1 MATTNLNVRVDENL
15 KKTADTLL
23 NELGLNMSTAI
34 NIYLKQIVR
43 ENGIPFEIKL
53 DKPNAETLQAM
64 QDVREGKNLH
74 GPFNS
79 LRSDFQCFPGTD
91 EDIFPYYRP
100 EESVIPLS

>member
-15 KKTADTLL
+15 KKTVDTLL

-53 DKPNAETLQAM
+53 DKPNAETLQACLLYTSPSPR
-64 QDVREGKNLH
+64 D
-74 GPFNS
+74 
-79 LRSDFQCFPGTD
+79 
-91 EDIFPYYRP
+91 
-100 EESVIPLS
+100 

>member
-1 MATTNLNVRVDENL
+1 MLFFEMYHCVYV
-15 KKTADTLL
+15 LL
-23 NELGLNMSTAI
+23 L
-34 NIYLKQIVR
+34 YLYVL

-79 LRSDFQCFPGTD
+79 LSELM
-91 EDIFPYYRP
+91 ED
-100 EESVIPLS
+100 LNADD

>member
-1 MATTNLNVRVDENL
+1 VVLYIYRYKGVDFMATTNLNVRVDENL
-15 KKTADTLL
+15 KKTVDTLL

-79 LRSDFQCFPGTD
+79 LSELM
-91 EDIFPYYRP
+91 ED
-100 EESVIPLS
+100 LNADD

>member
-53 DKPNAETLQAM
+53 AETLQAM

-79 LRSDFQCFPGTD
+79 LSELM
-91 EDIFPYYRP
+91 ED
-100 EESVIPLS
+100 LNADD

>member
-43 ENGIPFEIKL
+43 ENGIPFAGYAGCQRGQK
-53 DKPNAETLQAM
+53 
-64 QDVREGKNLH
+64 
-74 GPFNS
+74 S
-79 LRSDFQCFPGTD
+79 SRSF
-91 EDIFPYYRP
+91 
-100 EESVIPLS
+100 

>member
-53 DKPNAETLQAM
+53 DKPNAETLQA
-64 QDVREGKNLH
+64 QRGQK
-74 GPFNS
+74 S
-79 LRSDFQCFPGTD
+79 SRSF
-91 EDIFPYYRP
+91 
-100 EESVIPLS
+100 

>member
-1 MATTNLNVRVDENL
+1 MILYIYRYKGVDFMATTNLNVRVDENL
-15 KKTADTLL
+15 KKTVDTLL

-64 QDVREGKNLH
+64 QDVRDGKNLH
-74 GPFNS
+74 GPFGS
-79 LRSDFQCFPGTD
+79 VSELM
-91 EDIFPYYRP
+91 ED
-100 EESVIPLS
+100 L

>member
-15 KKTADTLL
+15 KKAADTLL

-64 QDVREGKNLH
+64 QDVREGKNLN

-79 LRSDFQCFPGTD
+79 LSELMKDLNAD
-91 EDIFPYYRP
+91 D
-100 EESVIPLS
+100 

>member
-15 KKTADTLL
+15 KKAADTLL

-53 DKPNAETLQAM
+53 DKPIAESLQAM

-74 GPFNS
+74 GPLNS
-79 LRSDFQCFPGTD
+79 LSELMKDLNAD
-91 EDIFPYYRP
+91 D
-100 EESVIPLS
+100 

>member
-1 MATTNLNVRVDENL
+1 VVLYIYRYKGVDFMATTNLNVRVDENL

-53 DKPNAETLQAM
+53 DKPNAETLLAM

-74 GPFNS
+74 GPFGS
-79 LRSDFQCFPGTD
+79 VSELM
-91 EDIFPYYRP
+91 ED
-100 EESVIPLS
+100 LNADD

>member
-15 KKTADTLL
+15 KKAADTLL

-64 QDVREGKNLH
+64 QDVREAK
-74 GPFNS
+74 
-79 LRSDFQCFPGTD
+79 
-91 EDIFPYYRP
+91 IFT
-100 EESVIPLS
+100 VLLIL

>member
-53 DKPNAETLQAM
+53 DKPNAETLQ
-64 QDVREGKNLH
+64 DVREGKNLH

-79 LRSDFQCFPGTD
+79 LSELM
-91 EDIFPYYRP
+91 ED
-100 EESVIPLS
+100 LNADD

>member
-15 KKTADTLL
+15 KKAADTLL

-64 QDVREGKNLH
+64 QDVREGK
-74 GPFNS
+74 
-79 LRSDFQCFPGTD
+79 
-91 EDIFPYYRP
+91 IFT
-100 EESVIPLS
+100 VLLIL

>member
-43 ENGIPFEIKL
+43 
-53 DKPNAETLQAM
+53 A
-64 QDVREGKNLH
+64 V
-74 GPFNS
+74 S
-79 LRSDFQCFPGTD
+79 
-91 EDIFPYYRP
+91 YYTSPSPRD
-100 EESVIPLS
+100 

>member
-1 MATTNLNVRVDENL
+1 MATTNLNVRVDEIL
-15 KKTADTLL
+15 KTADTLL

-64 QDVREGKNLH
+64 QDVREGK
-74 GPFNS
+74 
-79 LRSDFQCFPGTD
+79 
-91 EDIFPYYRP
+91 IFM
-100 EESVIPLS
+100 VLLIL

>member
-15 KKTADTLL
+15 KKTADALL

-53 DKPNAETLQAM
+53 DKPNA
-64 QDVREGKNLH
+64 
-74 GPFNS
+74 
-79 LRSDFQCFPGTD
+79 
-91 EDIFPYYRP
+91 
-100 EESVIPLS
+100 

>member
-15 KKTADTLL
+15 KKTA
-23 NELGLNMSTAI
+23 ELGLNMSTAI

-79 LRSDFQCFPGTD
+79 LSELMGDLNAD
-91 EDIFPYYRP
+91 D
-100 EESVIPLS
+100 

>member
-43 ENGIPFEIKL
+43 RTAYRLKSNLISQMQ
-53 DKPNAETLQAM
+53 KPCRLCRMSGRA
-64 QDVREGKNLH
+64 K
-74 GPFNS
+74 
-79 LRSDFQCFPGTD
+79 
-91 EDIFPYYRP
+91 IFT
-100 EESVIPLS
+100 VLLVL

>member
-64 QDVREGKNLH
+64 QDVREGKKLH

-79 LRSDFQCFPGTD
+79 LSELM
-91 EDIFPYYRP
+91 ED
-100 EESVIPLS
+100 LNADD